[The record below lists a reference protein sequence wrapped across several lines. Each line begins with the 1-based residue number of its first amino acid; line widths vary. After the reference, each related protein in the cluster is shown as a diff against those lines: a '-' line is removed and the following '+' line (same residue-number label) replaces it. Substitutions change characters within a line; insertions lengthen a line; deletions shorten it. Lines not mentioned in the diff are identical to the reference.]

1 MSFLMSAAIAVL
13 DGELEAVVTGV
24 EGAELA
30 EAVLDGEL
38 EAVVTGVEEAELAE
52 AVLLVVLE
60 EVDGA
65 LEAVVTGV
73 EGDIGVFLRV
83 ARSDL

>member
-1 MSFLMSAAIAVL
+1 MDFLSFLMSAAIAVL

-24 EGAELA
+24 AEAEPA
-30 EAVLDGEL
+30 EAVP
-38 EAVVTGVEEAELAE
+38 
-52 AVLLVVLE
+52 LVVLE

-73 EGDIGVFLRV
+73 EGDMGVFLRV